1 MGFYYNILTIINI
14 ISVFG
19 ELCVVFVVM
28 LVLRKKGLESTFN
41 NRLSLA
47 GNIRYKKLF
56 LSLLYFFMN
65 LKRMKK
71 KDFTIYNSISLK
83 ITIL

>member
-71 KDFTIYNSISLK
+71 KDFIIYNSISLK